1 VTEMMRVNAAT
12 WLFPSTPI
20 AEPLGVPPL
29 DVHSYG
35 RMDVVSEKDKT
46 MQR

>member
-1 VTEMMRVNAAT
+1 
-12 WLFPSTPI
+12 
-20 AEPLGVPPL
+20 VPPL